1 LFFLLSKTLDALV
14 DPFWWVFA
22 PALAGVVLLAR
33 GKRRGLGLGL
43 ALGGLTVLFVA
54 GLPWVG
60 DHLRLGLEQEAV
72 DTSRPDVTYDA
83 VVLLGGAVSPEG
95 ASADQANWNDS
106 VERLMVTRDLLAS
119 GRARAAIVSGG
130 SYGIPGLPTE
140 AEYLKRQL
148 VAWGI
153 AEDRVV
159 LEDRALN
166 TRENAVFSGALA
178 RARGFQRLLVVT
190 SAFHVPRAQ
199 GCFRAAG
206 VEADFL
212 PVDYRMR
219 DPGRN
224 PHWLPRA
231 SVLGDTA
238 AVVRERFG
246 FLVYRVMGY
255 AR

>member
-1 LFFLLSKTLDALV
+1 MPT
-14 DPFWWVFA
+14 
-22 PALAGVVLLAR
+22 LAGVVLLAR
-33 GKRRGLGLGL
+33 QRRRRLGLGL
-43 ALGGLTVLFVA
+43 ALGGLLVLFLA
-54 GLPWVG
+54 ALPWVG

-72 DTSRPDVTYDA
+72 DSSRPEVRYDA
-83 VVLLGGAVSPEG
+83 IVLLGGVIGPEG
-95 ASADQANWNDS
+95 ASPDQPNWNDS
-106 VERLMVTRDLLAS
+106 IERLTVTRDLLVA
-119 GRARAAIVSGG
+119 GRAGSVIVSGG

-219 DPGRN
+219 DPARN
-224 PHWLPRA
+224 PHWLPRS
-231 SVLGDTA
+231 SVLADTS
-238 AVVRERFG
+238 AVLRERFG
-246 FLVYRVMGY
+246 LLVYRVMGY
-255 AR
+255 AK